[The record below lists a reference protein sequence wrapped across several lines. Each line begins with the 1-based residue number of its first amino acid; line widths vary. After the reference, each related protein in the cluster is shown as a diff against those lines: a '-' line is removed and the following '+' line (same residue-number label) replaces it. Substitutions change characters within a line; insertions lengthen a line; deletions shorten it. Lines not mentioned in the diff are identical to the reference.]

1 MELHSSELFQ
11 LYQRGVTV
19 SDLSV
24 KTGLPAELVEDH
36 IREMAWE
43 ILGDGLDRSFSLPI
57 ARRLDKFDIQWDL
70 VWDC

>member
-1 MELHSSELFQ
+1 LELYSSELFQ
-11 LYQRGVTV
+11 LYQRGLSV
-19 SDLSV
+19 SDLSL
-24 KTGLPAELVEDH
+24 KTGLPEELVEDH

-57 ARRLDKFDIQWDL
+57 VRLDTFNIQWDL

>member
-1 MELHSSELFQ
+1 LELYSSDLFQ
-11 LYQRGVTV
+11 LYQQG
-19 SDLSV
+19 LSV
-24 KTGLPAELVEDH
+24 SELSLKTGLPEELVEDH

-57 ARRLDKFDIQWDL
+57 ARLDTFNIQWDL